1 MGVDI
6 ILGLQWGDEGKG
18 KIVDV
23 FAPDYDLV
31 ARFQGGPNA
40 GHTVEFDQKK
50 YILHTIPSGIFH
62 PGIMNIIGNGVI
74 IDPFIL
80 FIEIESLREA
90 GLQPDEYL
98 FISRRAHLILPS
110 HRLLDAAH
118 EWSMGQSKIGSTL
131 KGIGPT
137 YTDKHGRTGIRV
149 GQIFDHDF
157 NSYYQNLKA
166 QHLTLI
172 RNLGFEFSDYKLDG
186 LTFDIY
192 EEQWFDG
199 IRRMKHLKIADTEVM
214 INRLL
219 DEGKSAIAE
228 GAQGSMLD
236 VDFGSYP
243 YVTSSCT
250 ISAGACSGL
259 GISPK
264 RIRTIYGVFKA
275 YCTRVGGGPFPTEL
289 KDETGETIRRKG
301 HEYGA
306 TTNRPRRCGW
316 LDVPALNYAIMLN
329 GVSRLIMMKADVL
342 SGLESIQLCT
352 GYSYEGQKLEVIPF
366 DISDTKLTPI
376 YQEFPGWK
384 TGLESVDGWNK
395 IPPPLMD
402 YIHFIEKTTKV
413 PIEIVS
419 IGPDRLQ
426 TLKK

>member
-1 MGVDI
+1 
-6 ILGLQWGDEGKG
+6 
-18 KIVDV
+18 
-23 FAPDYDLV
+23 
-31 ARFQGGPNA
+31 
-40 GHTVEFDQKK
+40 
-50 YILHTIPSGIFH
+50 
-62 PGIMNIIGNGVI
+62 
-74 IDPFIL
+74 
-80 FIEIESLREA
+80 
-90 GLQPDEYL
+90 
-98 FISRRAHLILPS
+98 
-110 HRLLDAAH
+110 
-118 EWSMGQSKIGSTL
+118 
-131 KGIGPT
+131 
-137 YTDKHGRTGIRV
+137 
-149 GQIFDHDF
+149 
-157 NSYYQNLKA
+157 
-166 QHLTLI
+166 
-172 RNLGFEFSDYKLDG
+172 
-186 LTFDIY
+186 
-192 EEQWFDG
+192 
-199 IRRMKHLKIADTEVM
+199 MKHLKIADTEVM

-219 DEGKSAIAE
+219 DEGKSAVAE